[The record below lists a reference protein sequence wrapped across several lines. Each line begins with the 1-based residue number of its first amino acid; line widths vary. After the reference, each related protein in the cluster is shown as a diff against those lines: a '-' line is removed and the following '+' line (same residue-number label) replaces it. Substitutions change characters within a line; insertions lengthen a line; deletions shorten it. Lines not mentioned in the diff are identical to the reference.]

1 VRVLVDGQDCE
12 IHTARPAARQKE
24 TSGPTSR
31 RPRGPVSVAL
41 ARSVWYHEQVSD
53 LTPDRVRAL
62 ADALGLHLSPDDLD
76 EVTHR
81 LNAFHE
87 ALALL
92 ADLPL
97 ASVEPVPAWIP
108 HAGTSARRAGR
119 ANRARSAKGRAI
131 RDTRD
136 PDASIV
142 HRSATDLA
150 ALIRTRELSP
160 VALVEAYLERI
171 ERLDGDLRAYI
182 TVCGESALEDAKRV
196 EVAAASGEITGPL
209 HGLPFAVKDQ
219 FDTAGVRT
227 TSGSRLLA
235 DNVAATDAPVVA
247 RLRAAGGILLGK
259 LNMTEFA
266 LGGTLDFPFGQ
277 PRNPWNRLH
286 DPGGSSSGSG
296 IAAAASLAALTLG
309 EDTGGSVRSPAGWC
323 GAVGLRPTWGL
334 VPRAGCFPLSWSM
347 DAAGP
352 LTRTVED
359 AALVLGVIAGPDPGD
374 PLMRQASPP
383 DVIRSLRSG
392 VRGLKVGV
400 IRELT
405 LGGDT
410 DQEVRGAVLA
420 AADVLKGL
428 GATVDEVSL
437 PLLPLAGA
445 VFMAIADSEGAGR
458 HRQWLAARGGD
469 YDPGTRRRLVT
480 AALIPTAVYH
490 EMTRARAL
498 IRAQVL
504 EKLGHWDVLL
514 APTAPRTAPLIAQG
528 QAPVTSK
535 DVAAARFFT
544 RRSYTTPFSL
554 AGTPAIS
561 VPCGFSTARLPIGLQ
576 IAGRPYDEPT
586 VLRVAWAYEQAT
598 PWHHERPPIA

>member
-1 VRVLVDGQDCE
+1 M
-12 IHTARPAARQKE
+12 P
-24 TSGPTSR
+24 
-31 RPRGPVSVAL
+31 
-41 ARSVWYHEQVSD
+41 D
-53 LTPDRVRAL
+53 LTPEHVRRLIASL
-62 ADALGLHLSPDDLD
+62 DLSLSADDLD

-81 LNAFHE
+81 LNAFFVG
-87 ALALL
+87 LAPL

-97 ASVEPVPAWIP
+97 AAVEPVPAWMP
-108 HAGTSARRAGR
+108 PEGNA
-119 ANRARSAKGRAI
+119 ARSEI
-131 RDTRD
+131 RDPRQ
-136 PDASIV
+136 PPREEGEHERDASLA
-142 HRSATDLA
+142 HRSATELA
-150 ALIRTRELSP
+150 ALIRNRQLSP
-160 VALVEAYLERI
+160 VTLVEAYLERI
-171 ERLDGDLRAYI
+171 ARLDGELRAYI
-182 TVCGESALEDAKRV
+182 TVCGDSALAEAKRA
-196 EVAAASGEITGPL
+196 EAAVARGEARGPL
-209 HGLPFAVKDQ
+209 LGLPFAVKDQ

-235 DNVAATDAPVVA
+235 SHVPTADAPVIA

-277 PRNPWNRLH
+277 PRNPWNRAH

-359 AALVLGVIAGPDPGD
+359 AAVVLGVIAGPHPGD
-374 PLMRQASPP
+374 SLMRQTTLP
-383 DVIRSLRSG
+383 DVLAPLRSG
-392 VRGLKVGV
+392 ARGLRIGV
-400 IRELT
+400 IQELT
-405 LGGDT
+405 LGPDT
-410 DQEVRGAVLA
+410 DPEVSAAVLA
-420 AADVLKGL
+420 AADELRRL
-428 GATVDEVSL
+428 GATVDEISL

-458 HRQWLAARGGD
+458 HWRWLAERGAE
-469 YDPGTRRRLVT
+469 YDAGTRRRLLT
-480 AALIPTAVYH
+480 AGLIPTALYH
-490 EMTRARAL
+490 RATRARAL

-504 EKLGHWDVLL
+504 EALGRHDVLL
-514 APTAPRTAPLIAQG
+514 APTAPRTAPLIAQM
-528 QAPVTSK
+528 QAPVTGSGE
-535 DVAAARFFT
+535 AAARFFT

-561 VPCGFSTARLPIGLQ
+561 VPCGLSRAGLPIGLQ
-576 IAGRPYDEPT
+576 IAGRSFDEAT
-586 VLRVAWAYEQAT
+586 VLGVAWAYEQAT
-598 PWHHERPPIA
+598 PWHRERPPLD

>member
-1 VRVLVDGQDCE
+1 M
-12 IHTARPAARQKE
+12 I
-24 TSGPTSR
+24 
-31 RPRGPVSVAL
+31 
-41 ARSVWYHEQVSD
+41 D

-62 ADALGLHLSPDDLD
+62 ADALGQPLSPDDLD

-81 LNAFHE
+81 LNAILH
-87 ALALL
+87 ALAPL

-97 ASVEPVPAWIP
+97 DSVEPVPAWMP
-108 HAGTSARRAGR
+108 PAGASTRRTGR
-119 ANRARSAKGRAI
+119 ATRALPPKERAP
-131 RDTRD
+131 DTRD
-136 PDASIV
+136 PGSIV
-142 HRSATDLA
+142 HRSAADLA
-150 ALIRTRELSP
+150 ALIRARELSP

-182 TVCGESALEDAKRV
+182 TVCGESARAEARQA
-196 EVAAASGEITGPL
+196 EEAAVRGEITGPL

-235 DNVAATDAPVVA
+235 DNVPAADAPVVA

-334 VPRAGCFPLSWSM
+334 VPRAGCFALSWSL

-359 AALVLGVIAGPDPGD
+359 AALVLGVIAGPDPAD
-374 PLMRQASPP
+374 PLMRQAAAP
-383 DVIRSLRSG
+383 DVMTPLRSG

-405 LGGDT
+405 LGSDT
-410 DQEVRGAVLA
+410 NPEVRAAALA
-420 AADVLKGL
+420 AADVFRGL

-458 HRQWLAARGGD
+458 HRQWLATRGQD
-469 YDPGTRRRLVT
+469 YDAGTRRRLVT
-480 AALIPTAVYH
+480 AGLIPTAVYH
-490 EMTRARAL
+490 QATRARAL

-504 EKLGHWDVLL
+504 AALGQSDVLL
-514 APTAPRTAPLIAQG
+514 APTAPRTAPPIAQN
-528 QAPVTSK
+528 QAPVTSSEA
-535 DVAAARFFT
+535 AAARFFT

-554 AGTPAIS
+554 AGVPAIS
-561 VPCGFSTARLPIGLQ
+561 IPCGFGAAGLPIGLQ
-576 IAGRPYDEPT
+576 IAGRLFDEPT
-586 VLRVAWAYEQAT
+586 VFRAAWAYEQAT
-598 PWHHERPPIA
+598 PWHRARPSL

>member
-1 VRVLVDGQDCE
+1 M
-12 IHTARPAARQKE
+12 
-24 TSGPTSR
+24 
-31 RPRGPVSVAL
+31 
-41 ARSVWYHEQVSD
+41 
-53 LTPDRVRAL
+53 
-62 ADALGLHLSPDDLD
+62 
-76 EVTHR
+76 
-81 LNAFHE
+81 
-87 ALALL
+87 
-92 ADLPL
+92 
-97 ASVEPVPAWIP
+97 
-108 HAGTSARRAGR
+108 
-119 ANRARSAKGRAI
+119 
-131 RDTRD
+131 
-136 PDASIV
+136 
-142 HRSATDLA
+142 HRSAADLA
-150 ALIRTRELSP
+150 ALIRARELSP

-182 TVCGESALEDAKRV
+182 TVCGESARAEARRA
-196 EVAAASGEITGPL
+196 EEAVARGEITGPL

-235 DNVAATDAPVVA
+235 DNVSTADASVVA

-334 VPRAGCFPLSWSM
+334 VPRAGCFALSWSL

-359 AALVLGVIAGPDPGD
+359 AALVLSVIAGPDPAD
-374 PLMRQASPP
+374 PLMRQAPAP
-383 DVIRSLRSG
+383 DVITPLRSG

-410 DQEVRGAVLA
+410 DPEVRAAVLA

-428 GATVDEVSL
+428 GAIVDEVSL
-437 PLLPLAGA
+437 PLIPLAGA

-458 HRQWLAARGGD
+458 HRQWLATRGQD
-469 YDPGTRRRLVT
+469 YDAGTRRRLVT
-480 AALIPTAVYH
+480 AGLIPTAVYH
-490 EMTRARAL
+490 QATRARAL

-504 EKLGHWDVLL
+504 EALGHWDVLL
-514 APTAPRTAPLIAQG
+514 APTAPRTAPPIAQS

-535 DVAAARFFT
+535 RGGGGALLHAPLLHHAVQPRRRAGHLHPVRLQRGRPAHRPPDRGATLRRADRAPRRVGLRAGHALASRAPADCLIDGSPGDSADALARLRANGRAAARACSFAKIGAWRRT
-544 RRSYTTPFSL
+544 RRSRPCR
-554 AGTPAIS
+554 IS
-561 VPCGFSTARLPIGLQ
+561 GAARAAPRGRTARRCAPDR
-576 IAGRPYDEPT
+576 RPG
-586 VLRVAWAYEQAT
+586 
-598 PWHHERPPIA
+598 

>member
-1 VRVLVDGQDCE
+1 M
-12 IHTARPAARQKE
+12 
-24 TSGPTSR
+24 
-31 RPRGPVSVAL
+31 RPRVAL
-41 ARSVWYHEQVSD
+41 ARSVWYHEPMID

-62 ADALGLHLSPDDLD
+62 ADALGVPLSADDVD

-81 LNAFHE
+81 LNAFLD
-87 ALALL
+87 AQTPL

-97 ASVEPVPAWIP
+97 DSVEPVPAWMP
-108 HAGTSARRAGR
+108 NDRASARRAAR
-119 ANRARSAKGRAI
+119 APRARSAKGLA
-131 RDTRD
+131 TRETHD
-136 PDASIV
+136 PNASIA
-142 HRSATDLA
+142 HRSATELA
-150 ALIRTRELSP
+150 GLIRAREVSP
-160 VALVEAYLERI
+160 IALVEAHLERI

-182 TVCGESALEDAKRV
+182 TVCGESALANAKRA
-196 EVAAASGEITGPL
+196 EAAVTRGEITGPF

-219 FDTAGVRT
+219 FDTAGLRT

-235 DNVAATDAPVVA
+235 DNIPTTDAPVVA

-266 LGGTLDFPFGQ
+266 LGGTIDFPFGQ

-296 IAAAASLAALTLG
+296 IAAAASLATVTLG

-334 VPRAGCFPLSWSM
+334 VPRSGCFPLSWSM

-359 AALVLGVIAGPDPGD
+359 AARVLAVIAGPDPGD
-374 PLMRQASPP
+374 PLMRQTPAP
-383 DVIRSLRSG
+383 DVITPLRAG
-392 VRGLKVGV
+392 VRGLRIGV

-405 LGGDT
+405 LGVDT
-410 DQEVRGAVLA
+410 DSEVRAAVLA
-420 AADVLKGL
+420 AADVLRGL

-437 PLLPLAGA
+437 PLLPLSGA

-458 HRQWLAARGGD
+458 HRPWLATRGQN
-469 YDPGTRRRLVT
+469 YDAGTRRRLVT
-480 AALIPTAVYH
+480 AGLIPTAVYH
-490 EMTRARAL
+490 QATRARAL

-504 EKLGHWDVLL
+504 ETLGRWDVLL
-514 APTAPRTAPLIAQG
+514 APTAPRSAPLIAQT
-528 QAPVTSK
+528 QAPVTGK
-535 DVAAARFFT
+535 EQAAARFFT
-544 RRSYTTPFSL
+544 RRSYTTPVSL

-561 VPCGFSTARLPIGLQ
+561 VPCGFTTARLPIGLQ
-576 IAGRPYDEPT
+576 IAGRLFDEPT

-598 PWHHERPPIA
+598 PWHRERPPLA